1 MIRAE
6 GVDVRVDALDVRII
20 RAMGIRPYDRRAQLP
35 DALKPSTLAK
45 AVDSTVVTVKERIAR
60 MEELGVIA
68 GYQIFPNLR
77 HLDLAGR
84 GYFFRIP
91 ADDAKGDVVGRM
103 AGLDGLLELHDF
115 LGGGV
120 CADFAFQGPQDL
132 AAKLAYLSERS
143 GDPHPRRFY
152 DRHMPVV
159 HRRLSALDWR
169 ILRALRGRARRPLA
183 EVAEVV
189 GVSGRT
195 VKRRYEAMAH
205 EGSLFV
211 VPLLNPAKAE
221 GLILFELLFFLQ
233 DPASAATTNAI
244 LGAFDERRVYTY
256 RPASPEFGTLD
267 MLLFAKSSEEVERL
281 RRQAAGIPGVVKAEA
296 WLFRGFFDHSAWI
309 DGAIAARAGAQ
320 RRPGVG
326 QLRPVAAV

>member
-1 MIRAE
+1 MIRAG

-20 RAMGIRPYDRRAQLP
+20 RAMGIRPYDRRAKLP

-45 AVDSTVVTVKERIAR
+45 EVDTSVVTVKERIAR
-60 MEELGVIA
+60 LEEIGVIA

-77 HLDLAGR
+77 HLDLGAR
-84 GYFFRIP
+84 GYFFRIREEG
-91 ADDAKGDVVGRM
+91 KGDAVDKM

-120 CADFAFQGPQDL
+120 CADFAFQGPKDL
-132 AAKLAYLSERS
+132 AGKLAYLSEKS
-143 GDPHPRRFY
+143 GDANPQRFY

-159 HRRLSALDWR
+159 KRRLSRLDWK

-183 EVAEVV
+183 EVAETV

-195 VKRRYEAMAH
+195 VKRRHDTMAR
-205 EGSLFV
+205 EGSFFV

-221 GLILFELLFFLQ
+221 GLILFELLFYLR
-233 DPASAATTNAI
+233 DVASAATTNVI
-244 LGAFDERRVYTY
+244 LRDFDEHRVYTY
-256 RPASPEFGTLD
+256 RPASPELGTLD

-281 RRQAAGIPGVVKAEA
+281 RRKAAGIPGVAKAEA
-296 WLFRGFFDHSAWI
+296 WLFQGFFDHSAWI
-309 DGAIAARAGAQ
+309 DEAITARADVP
-320 RRPGVG
+320 RE
-326 QLRPVAAV
+326 PVPV